1 MFCFYHCRK
10 LKTFIHRMRLKL
22 DKNMVKSR
30 WEEDYELIENE
41 GLFEEYLEMGLYSC
55 FKPLTICLL
64 LTDFVVYSQIT
75 FTP

>member
-1 MFCFYHCRK
+1 
-10 LKTFIHRMRLKL
+10 MRLKL

-64 LTDFVVYSQIT
+64 LTDFVVYPLIT
-75 FTP
+75 LCSIITPFDAFEISCI